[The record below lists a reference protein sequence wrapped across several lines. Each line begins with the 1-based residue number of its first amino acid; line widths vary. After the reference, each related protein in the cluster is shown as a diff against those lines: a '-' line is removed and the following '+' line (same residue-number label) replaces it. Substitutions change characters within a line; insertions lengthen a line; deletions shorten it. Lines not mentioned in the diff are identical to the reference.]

1 MVPGRYHIVPGRCNT
16 VQIGCHISYG
26 AMKVSHNGA
35 SKLSNAARIMRETSL
50 PNAVLPKSTR
60 LTDCR
65 KFSTD
70 GVFVYGRFHRGR
82 EMTLVKWSFFV
93 LL

>member
-1 MVPGRYHIVPGRCNT
+1 
-16 VQIGCHISYG
+16 
-26 AMKVSHNGA
+26 MKVSHNGA

-60 LTDCR
+60 LTDCH

-70 GVFVYGRFHRGR
+70 GVFVYEALQASATISVSQR
-82 EMTLVKWSFFV
+82 
-93 LL
+93 